1 MKTHPTETTETADMH
16 EFCLHLDHASAY
28 QEMRKHAQK
37 LERELNHKSSI
48 LENICGEVNS
58 QIHRELDNAWIE
70 RDELRE
76 RLEREKLIADRL
88 ADALTG
94 TLKGWIM
101 PPGSKI
107 PALALAAWKELR
119 K

>member
-1 MKTHPTETTETADMH
+1 MNTETPKTNDQH

-101 PPGSKI
+101 QPDPKI
-107 PALALAAWKELR
+107 PALALAAWRESR